1 MPKSRQAYILD
12 GTWGRMAAMFQLV
25 KDNIKEGQEAFFPSW
40 KNEGTWKPFQM
51 VSIRAASFYGD
62 PVNYEKVSPWAE
74 ATVGHTA

>member
-1 MPKSRQAYILD
+1 
-12 GTWGRMAAMFQLV
+12 MAAMFQLV